1 MTTTTTIMVA
11 SHSQIFSTVKDAE
24 SHLALHE
31 RTNTIRFVKWK
42 CPKGFGSL
50 VNTKTQRP
58 KVNFHQHQQS
68 HIVPYITLAS
78 RVYYCQ
84 FGHDQKKKRKEKEFK
99 AKVDQPYRGTQ
110 KRQPRVLE
118 TKKIGCKAK
127 VVLNEILIFPELEAV
142 ATLSKSKRNFLR
154 KKVRMD
160 QSTGEKAFLL
170 TLPSLDN
177 HSSHEI
183 GNHAGLNQVIDAS
196 LTNKIKELVSEGMVE
211 EEDVTSE
218 LQIFVKDTFNDS
230 VDPANRRW
238 FPTSKTVRDHI
249 RLAEK
254 AIGSSDNDQERVA
267 KLDISCGKWIKMCT
281 VTYTDPCG
289 KERVWEAVKRTTK
302 VSVDSPDAVV
312 AIPILKKVLHFDCV
326 VLIKQYRPPVKA
338 YCIEFPAGLLD
349 PNEEIE
355 KCAER
360 ELLEETGYTGIVK
373 HISPVTSLDAGL
385 GNTTAKLITVEIDG
399 DLPENQ
405 NPKARPDDGEFIE
418 VLNVPMDDLLQ
429 KLNDYAATG
438 VVIDSR
444 VYTYAISLEQTK
456 EMMRAQCNS

>member
-1 MTTTTTIMVA
+1 MVA

-99 AKVDQPYRGTQ
+99 AKVDHPYRGTQ

-127 VVLNEILIFPELEAV
+127 VVLNEILIFPEL
-142 ATLSKSKRNFLR
+142 K
-154 KKVRMD
+154 
-160 QSTGEKAFLL
+160 
-170 TLPSLDN
+170 
-177 HSSHEI
+177 
-183 GNHAGLNQVIDAS
+183 HAGLNQVIDAS

-338 YCIEFPAGLLD
+338 YCIEFPAG
-349 PNEEIE
+349 
-355 KCAER
+355 KF
-360 ELLEETGYTGIVK
+360 YYHK
-373 HISPVTSLDAGL
+373 
-385 GNTTAKLITVEIDG
+385 
-399 DLPENQ
+399 
-405 NPKARPDDGEFIE
+405 F
-418 VLNVPMDDLLQ
+418 
-429 KLNDYAATG
+429 
-438 VVIDSR
+438 
-444 VYTYAISLEQTK
+444 
-456 EMMRAQCNS
+456 